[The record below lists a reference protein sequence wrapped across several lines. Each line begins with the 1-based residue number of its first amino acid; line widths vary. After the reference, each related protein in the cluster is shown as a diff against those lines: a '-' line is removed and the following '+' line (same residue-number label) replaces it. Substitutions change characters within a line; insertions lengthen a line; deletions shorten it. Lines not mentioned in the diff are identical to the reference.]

1 MMYKLGKAFFYFLF
15 TYICRWKVRGADNVP
30 QKGPAVIVS
39 NHLSLWDPL
48 VVGAAVKRRV
58 YFMAKAELFRYP
70 LVGII
75 VRSWGAFP
83 VKRGRLDRE
92 ALKNAMRVLQRGDV
106 LGIFPEGRR
115 SVTGKLQEFKPGA
128 VSLAVKYGA
137 PIVPVGLIGTKKIF
151 YRGWF
156 RSFEVNIG
164 EPIPTKEFK
173 NKDADIEKLN
183 RMVWEKVAELSGQK

>member
-1 MMYKLGKAFFYFLF
+1 MYKLGKAFFYFLF